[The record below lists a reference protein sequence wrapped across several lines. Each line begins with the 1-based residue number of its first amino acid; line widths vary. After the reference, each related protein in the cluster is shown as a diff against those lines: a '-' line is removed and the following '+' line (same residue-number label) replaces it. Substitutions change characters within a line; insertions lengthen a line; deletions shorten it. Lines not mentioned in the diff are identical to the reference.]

1 VKQTDRA
8 RKPPRGASTLDATA
22 QELLE
27 TVPAL
32 MRRIREESR
41 RYRPRSL
48 TVPQMRALGYI
59 RRNTGTSL
67 APLAEHLG
75 VTPPTASA
83 LVERLVRLDL
93 VRREPDPKERRRA
106 VLTISPEGKALFAWT
121 TARIR
126 ETLRNDLRSLS
137 PGDLDEIRRSLSA
150 LSGALGVDRKRNRW
164 TTPSPPRA

>member
-1 VKQTDRA
+1 VKQTNRA
-8 RKPPRGASTLDATA
+8 RAPRPKSSPSLEAAA
-22 QELLE
+22 QEVLE

-59 RRNTGTSL
+59 RRTPGTSL
-67 APLAEHLG
+67 SGVAEHLG

-83 LVERLVRLDL
+83 LVDRLVRMDL
-93 VRREPDPKERRRA
+93 VHRVPDPEERRRA
-106 VLTISPEGKALFAWT
+106 VLTISPEGRALWTWT

-126 ETLRNDLRSLS
+126 ETLRDDLRSVS
-137 PGDLDEIRRSLSA
+137 ARDLDEVRRA
-150 LSGALGVDRKRNRW
+150 LATLAGALGVGKKAR
-164 TTPSPPRA
+164 P